1 MYREPKLRR
10 GGVRIGF
17 GIFFCIV
24 SLSFLAGISTVTE
37 DVGDSTSPSSY
48 AFIVIFYLT
57 IGLLLLFF
65 GVRAKRRYKKYKHYE
80 SIILVRNQ
88 TTINNISAETRD
100 NPQKVMKTLLA
111 MFQLG
116 FFPGAY
122 IDDDVKGIVFP
133 REVVP
138 TVQPFVQAQPFTQVQ
153 PSVQVQPITQKC
165 SSCGANNT
173 VVPGR
178 VTECE
183 YCGSPLK

>member
-24 SLSFLAGISTVTE
+24 SLSFLAGMSTVTE
-37 DVGDSTSPSSY
+37 DVGDSTSLPPY
-48 AFIVIFYLT
+48 AFVVIFYLT

-65 GVRAKRRYKKYKHYE
+65 GVGAKRRYKKYKHYE
-80 SIILVRNQ
+80 SIILVRHQ
-88 TTINNISAETRD
+88 TNINNISAETKD

-111 MFQLG
+111 MLQLG

-122 IDDDVKGIVFP
+122 IDGVNGIVFP
-133 REVVP
+133 KEVAP
-138 TVQPFVQAQPFTQVQ
+138 TVQPFAQVRPLSQNQ
-153 PSVQVQPITQKC
+153 PPVQVQPTAQKC